1 MKRIEIDDDI
11 YTYIA
16 ANTEHIGESASDIL
30 RRLLGLEV
38 PSEAREAGASSMS
51 KSMSADQVHSD
62 EQRNQP
68 VNGNS
73 ASDKVS
79 AQDAKVVF
87 DVLTEADLAAEK
99 SVVGRFL
106 HILSMLYRCHPSA
119 FESVL
124 EIKGRDRVYFAKS
137 EQALLLAGKS
147 TNPKQIPD
155 SPFWVITNNNTTRKK
170 SMLTEVAANL
180 GYSAAHVEKIRDFL

>member
-30 RRLLGLEV
+30 RRLLDLQG
-38 PSEAREAGASSMS
+38 RNSSDATMAVSATEPTVSSDQQTSQLS
-51 KSMSADQVHSD
+51 KF
-62 EQRNQP
+62 P
-68 VNGNS
+68 
-73 ASDKVS
+73 SDKVS
-79 AQDAKVVF
+79 EHDAKIVF
-87 DVLTEADLAAEK
+87 NVLTDADLAAEK

-106 HILSMLYRCHPSA
+106 HILSMLYRCHPTA

-124 EIKGRDRVYFAKS
+124 EIKGRDRVYFARS
-137 EQALLLAGKS
+137 EQALLQAGKS
-147 TNPKQIPD
+147 TNPKQIPE
-155 SPFWVITNNNTTRKK
+155 SPYWVITNNNTTRKK

-180 GYSAAHVEKIRDFL
+180 GYSATDVEKIRDFL

>member
-30 RRLLGLEV
+30 RRLLHLQGSGESGKSV
-38 PSEAREAGASSMS
+38 ASSVES
-51 KSMSADQVHSD
+51 KTASALHSA
-62 EQRNQP
+62 QQNNQHS
-68 VNGNS
+68 NGQP
-73 ASDKVS
+73 ASDKIS
-79 AQDAKVVF
+79 DGNAKVVF
-87 DVLTEADLAAEK
+87 NVLTEADLAAEK

-119 FESVL
+119 FDSVL
-124 EIKGRDRVYFAKS
+124 EIKGRDRVYFAIS

-155 SPFWVITNNNTTRKK
+155 SPYWVITNNNTTRKK

-180 GYSAAHVEKIRDFL
+180 GYSAADVEKIRDFL